1 MTHRISTLHRP
12 GASLLSSIGRLL
24 AVLSFCGAT
33 AMGQATTVLEISE
46 QPDLLATWA
55 KSGKA
60 VTISGCYEGRFS
72 RQFRLLKLPVTLK
85 PGRSVVLPS
94 DVTAGQRIVVTGILR
109 RSGSRYEMA
118 VERIAVGASDADR
131 VRAATRR
138 LPADRPGAGFDLA
151 KQYQAASDF
160 YEDKDLQAELRRVR
174 EDAFA
179 AARVQWK
186 DSFEDLT
193 RLAKIAESL
202 KLDARQT
209 EAVRFEAVAALRK
222 DPQATPQQQLTAIK
236 QLRGWDVSNAFPQ
249 EDRERAFLKDP
260 VSEYDKATAE
270 NRRRMHRRIYRL
282 VRLPL
287 LRDRL
292 KADGSNGDVVAE
304 SIRQELPEET
314 QAIADMQS
322 RYVDYRLER
331 IPLLGQAGMTSLV
344 DLLNSTGREKQ
355 VRATVDAWLK
365 AQQQRLD
372 VSKLEEQIALADAFL
387 FAADRWGLPGHE
399 STGVE
404 MLKTAW
410 LKVKDVAPDEAA
422 RIYDRLRRFGWQRVG
437 DRWLTKEQ
445 MARLSPNDPALAL
458 LERRVVKGM
467 KASEV
472 ATIVGGDP
480 SRIIRV
486 ASAQSVHEIWVFGE
500 RGNESLIV
508 HVTRTRFDDSD
519 EGQVTFVGKP

>member
-1 MTHRISTLHRP
+1 MTGQIAKPRLVTPP
-12 GASLLSSIGRLL
+12 GARIFGRLL
-24 AVLSFCGAT
+24 LMLILCGT
-33 AMGQATTVLEISE
+33 ASGQSTTVRQISE
-46 QPDLLATWA
+46 QPDLLQEWA
-55 KSGKA
+55 KSGRA
-60 VTISGCYEGRFS
+60 VTITGCYEGRFS

-85 PGRSVVLPS
+85 PGRSVVLPA
-94 DVTAGQRIVVTGILR
+94 DVSSGQRIVVTGTIR
-109 RSGSRYEMA
+109 QAGARFEMA

-131 VRAATRR
+131 VRAAKRR

-151 KQYQAASDF
+151 KQYQEISDF
-160 YEDKDLQAELRRVR
+160 YGDEELEAELRLLR
-174 EDAFA
+174 EDSFA

-186 DSFEDLT
+186 DSFDDLN
-193 RLAKIAESL
+193 RLARIAESL
-202 KLDARQT
+202 KLDDRQT
-209 EAVRFEAVAALRK
+209 QAVRFEAVVALRK
-222 DPQATPQQQLTAIK
+222 DPQATPQQQLTAVK
-236 QLRGWDVSNAFPQ
+236 ELRGWDVSNAFA
-249 EDRERAFLKDP
+249 DAARERAFLADP
-260 VSEYDKATAE
+260 VREYNKATAE

-287 LRDRL
+287 LEGRL
-292 KADGSNGDVVAE
+292 KEDGSNGDVVAAV
-304 SIRQELPEET
+304 IGQELPEET
-314 QAIADMQS
+314 RAIAKMQS
-322 RYVDYRLER
+322 RYVDYRLQR
-331 IPLLGQAGMTSLV
+331 IPLLGQSGMTSLV
-344 DLLNSTGREKQ
+344 DLLNSTGRKQQ
-355 VRATVDAWLK
+355 VRPTVDAWLQ

-387 FAADRWGLPGHE
+387 FAADRWDLPGHE
-399 STGVE
+399 DKGVE

-410 LKVKDVAPDEAA
+410 VKVRDVAPDEAA

-445 MARLSPNDPALAL
+445 MARLPQNDPALAL

-500 RGNESLIV
+500 RGSESLIV
-508 HVTRTRFDDSD
+508 HVTRMRFNDSD